1 VHLQGAR
8 NLVRR
13 YHQDLIRTP
22 VGRRLFH
29 IFSRLELS
37 VTRTQGMEPRG
48 SYTEVDVAVRENAI
62 EPEWLTISDSLD
74 GTTEFEMAWMEL
86 MRITSL
92 VKKIRDLAHLEFTR
106 VGDFG
111 FPERH
116 EEGEAIQLKLLEW
129 ELSLP
134 ASFTPV
140 EPPVPLELLDMPIL
154 KLVQPVFYANTNIAI
169 AMGILFLGGLRRSTL
184 RSVENQCIQWHA

>member
-1 VHLQGAR
+1 
-8 NLVRR
+8 
-13 YHQDLIRTP
+13 
-22 VGRRLFH
+22 
-29 IFSRLELS
+29 
-37 VTRTQGMEPRG
+37 
-48 SYTEVDVAVRENAI
+48 
-62 EPEWLTISDSLD
+62 
-74 GTTEFEMAWMEL
+74 MAWMEL

-184 RSVENQCIQWHA
+184 RSVENQRIQWHA